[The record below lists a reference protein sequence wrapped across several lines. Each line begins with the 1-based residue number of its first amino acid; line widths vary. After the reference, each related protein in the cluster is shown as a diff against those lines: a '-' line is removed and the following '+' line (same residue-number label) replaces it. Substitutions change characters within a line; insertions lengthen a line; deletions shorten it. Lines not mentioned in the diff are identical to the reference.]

1 MGVGAVAVWTEAEA
15 MTMGGEVAEGQEPG
29 LYPVMLRL
37 WGQRCLVVGAGDV
50 AARKVEA
57 LLACKAEVVVVA
69 PEVGEALQALAEAG
83 QVRVHRR
90 LFRPSD
96 LAGCRLA
103 IAATDRPEVNR
114 AVAEE
119 ARKRGVWV
127 NVVDEPALCDF
138 AAPAVVR
145 RGPVVVAVSTGGASP
160 ALAAA
165 LRRQLEE
172 AVGPA
177 YGVLAERLRAL
188 RPWVQQRLPKP
199 EDRRAFWQAA
209 LAPEVLRWA
218 QEGRVDEILAHLD
231 VLVRSWQEG
240 RP

>member
-1 MGVGAVAVWTEAEA
+1 MTVGSE
-15 MTMGGEVAEGQEPG
+15 MREGQEPG
-29 LYPVMLRL
+29 LYPAMLRL
-37 WGQRCLVVGAGDV
+37 RGQRCLVVGAGDV

-57 LLACKAEVVVVA
+57 LLACGAEVVVVA
-69 PEVGEALQALAEAG
+69 PEVGEALQALATAG
-83 QVRVHRR
+83 QITVHQRP
-90 LFRPSD
+90 FHPSD
-96 LAGCRLA
+96 LKGSRLA
-103 IAATDRPEVNR
+103 IAATDSPELNR
-114 AVAEE
+114 TVAEE
-119 ARKRGVWV
+119 ARKAGVWV

-138 AAPAVVR
+138 VAPAVVR
-145 RGPVVVAVSTGGASP
+145 RGPVVVAISTGGASP

-188 RPWVQQRLPKP
+188 RPWVQRRLPRP
-199 EDRRAFWQAA
+199 EDRRAFWRAA

-231 VLVRSWQEG
+231 ALVRSWQEG
-240 RP
+240 GP